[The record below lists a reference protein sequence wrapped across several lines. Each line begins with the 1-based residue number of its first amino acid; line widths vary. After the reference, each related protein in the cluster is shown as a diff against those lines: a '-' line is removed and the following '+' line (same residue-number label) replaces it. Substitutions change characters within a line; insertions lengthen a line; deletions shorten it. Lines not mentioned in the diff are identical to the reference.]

1 MLTTSVRSGTGVLTD
16 PIFYAILL
24 RYSTRSTMPQFTLIC
39 TDEDSTVTTKEFEA
53 TVLDDVVDKTQ
64 DFLKGVGYCFE
75 ELHTQVYAIPE
86 TKDDDYSSLYRD
98 VD

>member
-1 MLTTSVRSGTGVLTD
+1 
-16 PIFYAILL
+16 
-24 RYSTRSTMPQFTLIC
+24 MPQFTLIC

-53 TVLDDVVDKTQ
+53 TVLNDVVDKTQ
-64 DFLKGVGYCFE
+64 DFLKGVGYVFE

-86 TKDDDYSSLYRD
+86 GNNDDYASIYRN

>member
-1 MLTTSVRSGTGVLTD
+1 MAHALDTQQIVCYTNGVLNK
-16 PIFYAILL
+16 
-24 RYSTRSTMPQFTLIC
+24 TMPQFTLIC
-39 TDEDSTVTTKEFEA
+39 TDDDSTVTTKEFEA

-75 ELHTQVYAIPE
+75 ELHTQVYPIPE
-86 TKDDDYSSLYRD
+86 TSDTDDYTSVYRD